1 MRNDRSM
8 ARRHWMK
15 ELCHDS
21 LSIYSSDCQLP
32 EVNPGGLR
40 STYVSSTDE
49 SYVPSGLDNIRNVN
63 NCLILE

>member
-1 MRNDRSM
+1 MTLYQFIHGIASC
-8 ARRHWMK
+8 RR
-15 ELCHDS
+15 L
-21 LSIYSSDCQLP
+21 IR
-32 EVNPGGLR
+32 VGLR